1 MKKILLL
8 ISLFGCLA
16 STAQDTVKV
25 LGYIVSGAPA
35 EPTYVNTRTFYIN
48 FDRSDQTQPLAP
60 WNNTATDFP
69 NWTSIGGVHVDNMTT
84 SAGASSSVG
93 GVNTSAY
100 SDIAGNFINTT
111 GPNKGVWPDLI
122 LVRSAMIADGGGF
135 KITGLDPTKYYTI
148 YYHFATSHY
157 ESVRAVYASAGGKQ
171 SVPVGSSYSGAAQ
184 PRNPIGNWGEDAGN
198 GLQNTSL
205 DYISLIQSNGSGEI
219 LNTFT
224 RSSGTGNIPL
234 TSIVIQEYSL
244 E

>member
-1 MKKILLL
+1 MKKLFLL
-8 ISLFGCLA
+8 ITLFTTLLA
-16 STAQDTVKV
+16 SSQVKV
-25 LGYIVSGAPA
+25 FMIVADTTSTPD

-84 SAGASSSVG
+84 AAGASSSVG
-93 GVNTSAY
+93 GISTSAY
-100 SDIAGNFINTT
+100 TDIAGNFINTS

-122 LVRSAMIADGGGF
+122 LVRSAMIPDGGGF
-135 KITGLDPTKYYTI
+135 KITGLDPAKYYTI

-157 ESVRAVYASAGGKQ
+157 DPVRAVYASAGGKQ
-171 SVPVGSSYSGAAQ
+171 SVPVGSTYSGAAQ

-205 DYISLIQSNGSGEI
+205 DYISLIQSDGSGNLPMI
-219 LNTFT
+219 FT
-224 RSSGTGNIPL
+224 RASGTGDIPL

-244 E
+244 Q